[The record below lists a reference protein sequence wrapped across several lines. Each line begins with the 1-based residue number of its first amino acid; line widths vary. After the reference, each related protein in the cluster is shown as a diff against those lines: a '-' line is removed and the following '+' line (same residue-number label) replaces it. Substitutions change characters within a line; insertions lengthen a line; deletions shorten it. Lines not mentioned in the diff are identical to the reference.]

1 MTDMDGLI
9 RFEGITKRYLQGENI
24 INALAGIDL
33 EIRKGEYIA
42 VMGPSGCGK
51 STLLYTLGLL
61 ARPSSGNYYLEG
73 RDVSGLTGDELA
85 GIRNSKIGFVFQS
98 FNLLPKTTILENVL
112 IPTAYSSSAVSAHDM
127 KERALEL
134 LDMVKMAHRLD
145 SHPNQLSGG
154 EQQRVAIA
162 RALINGPS
170 LILADEPTGNLDS
183 KTTSEVL
190 DIIDGLNEKGN
201 TIVIV
206 THEEYLAERTKRV
219 IHMKDG
225 KIVG

>member
-1 MTDMDGLI
+1 MDELI
-9 RFEGITKRYLQGENI
+9 RLEGITKQYLQGENV

-33 EIRKGEYIA
+33 SIAPGEYIA

-51 STLLYTLGLL
+51 STFLDTLGLL

-73 RDVSGLTGDELA
+73 SDVSGLTGDELA

-98 FNLLPKTTILENVL
+98 FNLLPKTSVLENVL
-112 IPTAYSSSAVSAHDM
+112 IPTAYSAGGATKEL

-134 LDMVKMAHRLD
+134 LDMVKMSHRLD
-145 SHPNQLSGG
+145 NHPNQLSGG

-190 DIIDGLNEKGN
+190 DIIDSLNDKGN
-201 TIVIV
+201 TIIVV
-206 THEEYLAERTKRV
+206 THEDYLAERTKKV
-219 IHMKDG
+219 IRMKDG